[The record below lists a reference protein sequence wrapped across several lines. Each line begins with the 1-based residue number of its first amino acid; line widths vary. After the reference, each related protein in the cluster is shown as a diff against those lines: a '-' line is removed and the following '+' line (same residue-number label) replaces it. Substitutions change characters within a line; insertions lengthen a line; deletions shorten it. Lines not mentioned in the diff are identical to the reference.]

1 MMSAPHILVIP
12 CSGIG
17 KVLGSVS
24 REAAL
29 QVVEDLRPEDAETL
43 CLARLT
49 LGDPQAQEAVRTHP
63 VITVDGCLKGCARVN
78 VEQAGGKPAATL
90 RAADTFRRHR
100 DLKPA
105 GVIDL
110 GEGGRKLAQH
120 LAEEIAVC
128 VDRIRQGNG
137 EEEGDA

>member
-1 MMSAPHILVIP
+1 MSTERVLVIP

-17 KVLGSVS
+17 KVLGSIS

-29 QVVEDLRPEDAETL
+29 EVVEDLRPEETETL

-49 LGDPQAQEAVRTHP
+49 LGDPEAQEAVRARP
-63 VITVDGCLKGCARVN
+63 VITVDGCLKGCAQVN
-78 VEQAGGKPAATL
+78 VEQAGGKPAAAL

-110 GEGGRKLAQH
+110 GEGGRKLARH
-120 LAEEIAVC
+120 LAEEIAVR
-128 VDRIRQGNG
+128 VDRIRHGAG
-137 EEEGDA
+137 EEGDDA

>member
-1 MMSAPHILVIP
+1 MPEQRVLVVP

-17 KVLGSVS
+17 KVLGSIS

-29 QVVEDLRPEDAETL
+29 EVVEDLRPEDTATL

-63 VITVDGCLKGCARVN
+63 VITVDGCLKGCAQVN
-78 VEQAGGKPAATL
+78 VEQAGGKPAAAL

-110 GEGGRKLAQH
+110 GEGGQKLARH
-120 LAEEIAVC
+120 LAEEIAVQ
-128 VDRIRQGNG
+128 VDRIRHASG